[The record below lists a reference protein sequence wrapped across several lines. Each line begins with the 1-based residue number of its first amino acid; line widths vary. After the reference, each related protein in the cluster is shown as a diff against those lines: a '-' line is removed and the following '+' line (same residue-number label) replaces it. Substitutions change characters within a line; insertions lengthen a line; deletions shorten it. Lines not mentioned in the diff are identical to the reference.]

1 MRLELPPRDGG
12 WACPS
17 GLEQRT
23 REDPPSEGLYR
34 EQEEEL
40 PLQHSGEE
48 QLELEDR
55 EGDGGAPRMV
65 SPAIG
70 RFGKGVGGGGTISTQ
85 EVVRYRPGSAE
96 RVSRSTWPPLGRVDV
111 EKGMLSDRSLQQ
123 KGMDGLK
130 RLMGKRSSL
139 KSASSILRRRLMGDG
154 GRRSAV
160 ESLVKEEPPDAAPPP
175 LSSGLL
181 EPGRS
186 KFRSRSL

>member
-1 MRLELPPRDGG
+1 
-12 WACPS
+12 
-17 GLEQRT
+17 
-23 REDPPSEGLYR
+23 
-34 EQEEEL
+34 
-40 PLQHSGEE
+40 
-48 QLELEDR
+48 
-55 EGDGGAPRMV
+55 
-65 SPAIG
+65 
-70 RFGKGVGGGGTISTQ
+70 
-85 EVVRYRPGSAE
+85 
-96 RVSRSTWPPLGRVDV
+96 
-111 EKGMLSDRSLQQ
+111 MLSDRSLQQ
-123 KGMDGLK
+123 NGMDGLK